1 MKQTVIRFVVDR
13 AKERST
19 WVGLIGFLSAAGV
32 ALSPDQA
39 EAIVT
44 LGIAVAGVVGMMSKD

>member
-1 MKQTVIRFVVDR
+1 MKTLLSFALDR

-19 WVGLIGFLSAAGV
+19 WVGLVALLSAVGV

-39 EAIVT
+39 EAIAT
-44 LGIAVAGVVGMMSKD
+44 AGAAIAGAVGVFTRG